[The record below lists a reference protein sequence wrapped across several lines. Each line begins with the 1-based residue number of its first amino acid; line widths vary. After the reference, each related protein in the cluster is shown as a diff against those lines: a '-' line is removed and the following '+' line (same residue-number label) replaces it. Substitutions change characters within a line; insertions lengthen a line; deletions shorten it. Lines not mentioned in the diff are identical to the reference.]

1 VCRPHA
7 FHAKPPTLAPP
18 AAFLNGGIVFPKG
31 LGNLSNLLK
40 QAMDMKSK
48 VEEMRESL
56 GKEVVE
62 ASAGGGMV
70 TVTMNGRF
78 ELLTLKVEREV
89 INPDEAEMMETLIL
103 AAINEAVRKVQELV
117 HGKMAEITG
126 GLGIELPGLI

>member
-1 VCRPHA
+1 M
-7 FHAKPPTLAPP
+7 
-18 AAFLNGGIVFPKG
+18 FPKG